1 MENFELIRFA
11 NNDALAQAVAGR
23 WLDEIEA
30 ARGTRGNYCV
40 ALSGGRI
47 THQFFSSTVEQARLR
62 KTSFARVHFFW
73 ADERCLPPGDPENN
87 FKMANELL
95 FMPLGIP
102 ETHVHRLRG
111 EDLPDRAVK
120 FAEAELRQFASIN
133 DGWPVLDLIFLGM
146 GEDGHVASL
155 FQNAIGEDE
164 KGAKCTDSFVFVDD
178 SPKPPPRR
186 ISLTFNAI
194 AVARVVWVLASGSG
208 KETALKESLSGSG
221 RTPLGQVIRLRAQTK
236 IFSDIQGVME

>member
-1 MENFELIRFA
+1 MRWRKPWPADGWMKLKRRGAPGEII
-11 NNDALAQAVAGR
+11 ALPSLAAGSPTNSFLRR
-23 WLDEIEA
+23 WSRPACE
-30 ARGTRGNYCV
+30 
-40 ALSGGRI
+40 
-47 THQFFSSTVEQARLR
+47 
-62 KTSFARVHFFW
+62 TSFARVHFFW